1 MRVLIGPS
9 LFYRAV
15 TVIGAIILM
24 WMMVMTK
31 SLGFI
36 MLFTFTKYFQTIIL
50 FYLHRKEVDNADEIL
65 FFTDK
70 ALEAPKTDLV
80 T

>member
-1 MRVLIGPS
+1 
-9 LFYRAV
+9 
-15 TVIGAIILM
+15 
-24 WMMVMTK
+24 
-31 SLGFI
+31 